1 MIIKIDKDMLL
12 VELYELRSL
21 VTDTSVQTEET
32 MQARKK
38 LDEIVNL
45 ISLAPSAE
53 NNQSFPK
60 ISIRG
65 SKRWKKLYIKLK
77 N

>member
-12 VELYELRSL
+12 VELYELRSFI
-21 VTDTSVQTEET
+21 VDNTVQTEET
-32 MQARKK
+32 KAARKK

-45 ISLAPSAE
+45 ISMAPSAD

-65 SKRWKKLYIKLK
+65 GR
-77 N
+77 

>member
-12 VELYELRSL
+12 VELYELRSFI
-21 VTDTSVQTEET
+21 VDSTVQTEET
-32 MQARKK
+32 KAARKK

-45 ISLAPSAE
+45 ISMAPSAD

-65 SKRWKKLYIKLK
+65 SKR
-77 N
+77 

>member
-1 MIIKIDKDMLL
+1 M
-12 VELYELRSL
+12 

-32 MQARKK
+32 IKARKK

-65 SKRWKKLYIKLK
+65 SKR
-77 N
+77 

>member
-12 VELYELRSL
+12 VEMYELRSFI
-21 VTDTSVQTEET
+21 VDNTVQTEET
-32 MQARKK
+32 KAARKK

-45 ISLAPSAE
+45 ISMAPSAD

-60 ISIRG
+60 ISLRG
-65 SKRWKKLYIKLK
+65 GR
-77 N
+77 

>member
-12 VELYELRSL
+12 VELYELRSFI
-21 VTDTSVQTEET
+21 VDNTVQTEET
-32 MQARKK
+32 KAARKK

-45 ISLAPSAE
+45 ISMAPSAD

-60 ISIRG
+60 ISLRG
-65 SKRWKKLYIKLK
+65 GRW
-77 N
+77 

>member
-12 VELYELRSL
+12 VELYELRSFI
-21 VTDTSVQTEET
+21 VDNTVQTEET
-32 MQARKK
+32 KAAKKK

-45 ISLAPSAE
+45 VSMAPSAD

-65 SKRWKKLYIKLK
+65 GR
-77 N
+77 

>member
-1 MIIKIDKDMLL
+1 MLL

-65 SKRWKKLYIKLK
+65 SKR
-77 N
+77 

>member
-12 VELYELRSL
+12 VELYELRSFI
-21 VTDTSVQTEET
+21 VDSTVQTEET
-32 MQARKK
+32 KAARKK

-45 ISLAPSAE
+45 ISMAPSAD

-65 SKRWKKLYIKLK
+65 GR
-77 N
+77 

>member
-60 ISIRG
+60 INIRG
-65 SKRWKKLYIKLK
+65 SKK
-77 N
+77 

>member
-12 VELYELRSL
+12 VELYELRSFI
-21 VTDTSVQTEET
+21 VDTTVQTEET
-32 MQARKK
+32 KAARKK

-45 ISLAPSAE
+45 ISMAPSAD

-65 SKRWKKLYIKLK
+65 SKR
-77 N
+77 

>member
-12 VELYELRSL
+12 VELYELRSFI
-21 VTDTSVQTEET
+21 VDTTVQTEET
-32 MQARKK
+32 KAARKK

-45 ISLAPSAE
+45 ISMAPSAD

-60 ISIRG
+60 ISLRG
-65 SKRWKKLYIKLK
+65 GR
-77 N
+77 